1 MKKFSSNSVLVDD
14 FGLFRLF
21 TSILEDELTSR
32 PLPSHSTFLA
42 YRVPEAG
49 LRLAPEEWALILGAL
64 RAYQHNTT
72 YRPLYEKL
80 ALQTP
85 GVTDAGVRA
94 LPSGSTPPL
103 NSQASSL
110 R

>member
-1 MKKFSSNSVLVDD
+1 MSKAN
-14 FGLFRLF
+14 FGRC
-21 TSILEDELTSR
+21 TSISEDELTPR
-32 PLPSHSTFLA
+32 PLPPHSTFLA

-85 GVTDAGVRA
+85 GGTDAGGRA
-94 LPSGSTPPL
+94 GSSDSRPPL
-103 NSQASSL
+103 NRQPSSP

>member
-1 MKKFSSNSVLVDD
+1 M
-14 FGLFRLF
+14 
-21 TSILEDELTSR
+21 
-32 PLPSHSTFLA
+32 A

-80 ALQTP
+80 APQTLSF
-85 GVTDAGVRA
+85 TEAGVRSGA
-94 LPSGSTPPL
+94 PGSKPRLNPQVPSP
-103 NSQASSL
+103 

>member
-1 MKKFSSNSVLVDD
+1 M
-14 FGLFRLF
+14 
-21 TSILEDELTSR
+21 ISR

-80 ALQTP
+80 ALHTS
-85 GVTDAGVRA
+85 GLTDAGVR
-94 LPSGSTPPL
+94 SGAPGSKPRLNLRSPL
-103 NSQASSL
+103 T

>member
-1 MKKFSSNSVLVDD
+1 M
-14 FGLFRLF
+14 
-21 TSILEDELTSR
+21 TSR